1 MVGRGVVSNQLS
13 VFSIQLSSKAMSA
26 FRVVFRKENDDG
38 FTVTVPSLPGCVTFG
53 ETLEEAMEMVKEA
66 IELCLESLQTH
77 GEEIKEFQD

>member
-1 MVGRGVVSNQLS
+1 
-13 VFSIQLSSKAMSA
+13 MSA

>member
-1 MVGRGVVSNQLS
+1 
-13 VFSIQLSSKAMSA
+13 MSA

-38 FTVTVPSLPGCVTFG
+38 FTVTVPSLPGCVRFG